1 MRYFWILFACTNLLF
16 AQEIKTKKYKV
27 QPQET
32 LYSISKKLN
41 ISIEDIKKNNPTLA
55 ENNLSIGQEILI
67 PLSAEE
73 VKKGTSKNNTSHTV
87 QPQETLYGIA
97 RMYNVSV
104 QDLEDLNK
112 YDLKDGLQIGQV
124 IAIPTRKKTIDGKSR
139 IINEETVFHKVKAGE
154 TKYSVSKLYN
164 ISIKQLELQNPEI
177 VNRFAVGT
185 VLAVNKNGI
194 TSQDISNELL
204 LALAEKDAAIEKS
217 KAQNAKIE
225 DLEDRLIVQQQMN
238 QKIIKMNSV
247 AVDLKEID
255 DSKGSSVDK
264 LKLILQSNK
273 TIQDVLT
280 TKLDSLVSTM
290 YEDLEKL
297 KNSNI
302 VDVDEYRKMQKE
314 TQANRIET
322 SKLIIQLKRDLNES
336 RKNYVAL
343 MNKVQRVN
351 VAQDQEL
358 KRRSKSMA
366 EIEAQN
372 KAEQEQI
379 EKIKALH
386 ADSDKTNESL
396 FFKMATIE
404 KEKEYIITKR
414 IEKATFYSA
423 AAREY
428 DDRLALQKLIRY
440 QNNIKKEKNIVDQP
454 EKQVTLEEIRAKI
467 KASNFS
473 NEKLPAI
480 ERMTNLKQVEDGFY
494 IVLKV
499 TKSQTERDDFARE
512 LSDKG
517 ELKTSFFYDIS
528 TFTYCIYTEKFKWF
542 EEALF
547 AIKTKESL
555 PLYENAKIVEV
566 KLE

>member
-1 MRYFWILFACTNLLF
+1 MKYLLILFACTHLLF
-16 AQEIKTKKYKV
+16 AQEIKTKTYKV
-27 QPQET
+27 QPKET
-32 LYSISKKLN
+32 LYSISKKFN
-41 ISIEDIKKNNPTLA
+41 ITVDEIKKVNPSVDIA
-55 ENNLSIGQEILI
+55 SLSIGQEIAI
-67 PLSAEE
+67 PLSQDEL
-73 VKKGTSKNNTSHTV
+73 KKINAKNIPNHTV
-87 QPQETLYGIA
+87 QAQETLFGIA
-97 RMYNVSV
+97 KMYNVSV
-104 QDLEDLNK
+104 QDLENLNQEN
-112 YDLKDGLQIGQV
+112 LKEGLKTGQV
-124 IAIPTRKKTIDGKSR
+124 LVIPTRKKTVDGKSR
-139 IINEETVFHKVKAGE
+139 IINEETIFHKVKAGE

-164 ISIKQLELQNPEI
+164 ISIKQLEIQNPEI
-177 VNRFAVGT
+177 INRFAVGT
-185 VLAVNKNGI
+185 VLAVNKEGI
-194 TSQDISNELL
+194 SPQDISDELMN
-204 LALAEKDAAIEKS
+204 AIAEKDAVIEKN

-247 AVDLKEID
+247 DVDLKEID
-255 DSKGSSVDK
+255 NSKGSSVDK
-264 LKLILQSNK
+264 LKLILASNK
-273 TIQDVLT
+273 NIQDVLT
-280 TKLDSLVSTM
+280 SKLDSLVGNM

-297 KNSNI
+297 KNSHL
-302 VDVDEYRKMQKE
+302 DVEEYRKLQKE

-322 SKLIIQLKRDLNES
+322 SKLIIQLKKDLNES

-358 KRRSKSMA
+358 KKRNKSMTA
-366 EIEAQN
+366 IEAQN

-379 EKIKALH
+379 AKIKALH
-386 ADSDKTNESL
+386 EDSDRTNESL

-423 AAREY
+423 SAREY
-428 DDRLALQKLIRY
+428 DDRLALQKLVRY
-440 QNNIKKEKNIVDQP
+440 QNNIKKEKNIIQED
-454 EKQVTLEEIRAKI
+454 EKPVSLEEIRAKI

-473 NEKLPAI
+473 NEKQPAI
-480 ERMTNLKQVEDGFY
+480 ERITNLKQVEDGFY

-499 TKSQTERDDFARE
+499 TKDQNERDEFARV
-512 LSDKG
+512 LSDQG
-517 ELKTSFFYDIS
+517 ELKTSFFYDIN
-528 TFTYCIYTEKFKWF
+528 TFTYCVYTNKFKLF

>member
-1 MRYFWILFACTNLLF
+1 MRYILILLACTNLFF
-16 AQEIKTKKYKV
+16 AQEIKTRKYIV
-27 QPQET
+27 QPKET
-32 LYSISKKLN
+32 LYSISKKFN
-41 ISIEDIKKNNPTLA
+41 VTVDEIKKVNTSITEANLA
-55 ENNLSIGQEILI
+55 IGQEITI
-67 PLSAEE
+67 PLS
-73 VKKGTSKNNTSHTV
+73 KNITNSSYKNAYTHTV
-87 QPQETLYGIA
+87 QSQETLYGIA
-97 RMYNVSV
+97 RAYNVSV
-104 QDLEDLNK
+104 QDLEELNK
-112 YDLKDGLQIGQV
+112 ENLKEGLKIGQV
-124 IAIPTRKKTIDGKSR
+124 IAIPSRKKTIDGKTR
-139 IINEETVFHKVKAGE
+139 IVTEETVFHKVKAGE

-194 TSQDISNELL
+194 APKDISNELMITI
-204 LALAEKDAAIEKS
+204 AEKEAAIEKS
-217 KAQNAKIE
+217 KVQNAKIE
-225 DLEDRLIVQQQMN
+225 DLEDKLIVQKQMN
-238 QKIIKMNSV
+238 QKIIKMNSLN
-247 AVDLKEID
+247 VDLKEID
-255 DSKGSSVDK
+255 DSKGTSVDK

-273 TIQDVLT
+273 NIQDLLT
-280 TKLDSLVSTM
+280 SKLDSLVGNM

-302 VDVDEYRKMQKE
+302 VDVDEYRKLQKE
-314 TQANRIET
+314 TQSNRIET
-322 SKLIIQLKRDLNES
+322 SKLIIQLKKDLNES
-336 RKNYVAL
+336 RKNYVSL

-358 KRRSKSMA
+358 KKRSKSMA

-423 AAREY
+423 SAREY

-440 QNNIKKEKNIVDQP
+440 QNNIKKEKNIVDVK
-454 EKQVTLEEIRAKI
+454 EKQITLEEIRAKI
-467 KASNFS
+467 KASNFN
-473 NEKLPAI
+473 NEKIPAI
-480 ERMTNLKQVEDGFY
+480 ERINNLKQVEDGFY
-494 IVLKV
+494 IVHKV
-499 TKSQTERDDFARE
+499 TKSQSERDEYARE

-517 ELKTSFFYDIS
+517 ELKTSFFYDIN
-528 TFTYCIYTEKFKWF
+528 TFTYCVYTDKFKLF

-555 PLYENAKIVEV
+555 PLYENAKIVEL

>member
-1 MRYFWILFACTNLLF
+1 MRYILILLACTNLFF
-16 AQEIKTKKYKV
+16 AQEIKTKKYIV
-27 QPQET
+27 QSKET
-32 LYSISKKLN
+32 LYSISKKFN
-41 ISIEDIKKNNPTLA
+41 VTVDEIKKVNTSITEVNLA
-55 ENNLSIGQEILI
+55 IGQEITI
-67 PLSAEE
+67 PLS
-73 VKKGTSKNNTSHTV
+73 KNITNSSYKNASTHTV
-87 QPQETLYGIA
+87 QSQETLYGIA
-97 RMYNVSV
+97 RAYNVSV
-104 QDLEDLNK
+104 QDLEELNK
-112 YDLKDGLQIGQV
+112 ENLKEGLKIGQV
-124 IAIPTRKKTIDGKSR
+124 ITIPSRKKTIDGKTR
-139 IINEETVFHKVKAGE
+139 IVTEETVFHKVKAGE

-194 TSQDISNELL
+194 APKDISNELMITI
-204 LALAEKDAAIEKS
+204 AEKEAAIEKS
-217 KAQNAKIE
+217 KVQNAKIE
-225 DLEDRLIVQQQMN
+225 DLEDKLIVQKQMN
-238 QKIIKMNSV
+238 QRIIKMNSLN
-247 AVDLKEID
+247 VDLKEID
-255 DSKGSSVDK
+255 NSKGTSVDK

-273 TIQDVLT
+273 NIQDILT
-280 TKLDSLVSTM
+280 SKLDSLVGNM
-290 YEDLEKL
+290 YEDLENL

-302 VDVDEYRKMQKE
+302 VDVDEYKKLQKE

-322 SKLIIQLKRDLNES
+322 SKLIIQLKKDLNES
-336 RKNYVAL
+336 RKNYVSL

-358 KRRSKSMA
+358 KKRSKSMA

-423 AAREY
+423 SAREY

-440 QNNIKKEKNIVDQP
+440 QNNIKKEKNIVDVKEEQIA
-454 EKQVTLEEIRAKI
+454 LEEIRAKI
-467 KASNFS
+467 KASNFN
-473 NEKLPAI
+473 NEKIPAI
-480 ERMTNLKQVEDGFY
+480 ERINNLKQVEDGFY
-494 IVLKV
+494 IVHKV
-499 TKSQTERDDFARE
+499 TKSQSERDEYARE

-517 ELKTSFFYDIS
+517 ELKTSFFYDIN
-528 TFTYCIYTEKFKWF
+528 TFTYCIYTDKFKLF

-555 PLYENAKIVEV
+555 PLYENAKIVEL

>member
-1 MRYFWILFACTNLLF
+1 MKYLLIVFACTHLLF
-16 AQEIKTKKYKV
+16 AQQKTKTYTV
-27 QPQET
+27 QPKET
-32 LYSISKKLN
+32 LYSISKKFN
-41 ISIEDIKKNNPTLA
+41 ISVDELKKANASLQNNS
-55 ENNLSIGQEILI
+55 LSIGQEITI
-67 PLSAEE
+67 PIQISE
-73 VKKGTSKNNTSHTV
+73 VKKESYKKSTSHTV
-87 QPQETLYGIA
+87 EPQETLFGIA
-97 RMYNVSV
+97 KKYNVSV
-104 QDLEDLNK
+104 EDLETLNQEI
-112 YDLKDGLQIGQV
+112 LKEGLKTGQV
-124 IAIPTRKKTIDGKSR
+124 IAIPSRKKTVDGKSR
-139 IINEETVFHKVKAGE
+139 IITEETVFHKIKAGE

-177 VNRFAVGT
+177 INRFAEGT

-194 TSQDISNELL
+194 APTDISDELMI
-204 LALAEKDAAIEKS
+204 AIAEKDAAIEKN

-238 QKIIKMNSV
+238 EKIIKMNSLQ
-247 AVDLKEID
+247 VDLKEID
-255 DSKGSSVDK
+255 NSKGSSVDK
-264 LKLILQSNK
+264 LKLILASNK
-273 TIQDVLT
+273 NIQEVLT
-280 TKLDSLVSTM
+280 SKLDSLVGSM

-297 KNSNI
+297 KNSNL
-302 VDVDEYRKMQKE
+302 DVEEYKKLQKE

-322 SKLIIQLKRDLNES
+322 SKLIIQLKKDLNES
-336 RKNYVAL
+336 RKNYVSL

-358 KRRSKSMA
+358 KKRSKTMA
-366 EIEAQN
+366 EIEAQE

-386 ADSDKTNESL
+386 ADSDRTNESL

-428 DDRLALQKLIRY
+428 DDRLALQKLKRY
-440 QNNIKKEKNIVDQP
+440 QDKIRKEKNIVEKEEKP
-454 EKQVTLEEIRAKI
+454 ESLEAIRAKI
-467 KASNFS
+467 KESHFT

-480 ERMTNLKQVEDGFY
+480 EKMTNLKQVEDGFY
-494 IVLKV
+494 LVAKV
-499 TKSQTERDDFARE
+499 TPNQEERDAFARK
-512 LSDKG
+512 LSDEG
-517 ELKTSFFYDIS
+517 ALKTSFFYDIS
-528 TFTYCIYTEKFKWF
+528 TFTYCVYIEKFKWF

-547 AIKTKESL
+547 AVKTKESL
-555 PLYENAKIVEV
+555 PLYENVKIVEV